1 MTYIKNILY
10 HDDIMREIIEIR
22 ISEDKAKKY
31 LRSDEGE
38 ILGDTVRKI
47 VLPFTDERVGY
58 IGEIDKSM
66 RAQGRAFFGSWNITR
81 TYTQKE
87 LETAELFLMRIK
99 KVFEPAGDE
108 CGTLYDETDACP
120 RCGLN
125 RRQTNKLV
133 LDVKKLSKS
142 IDIAKTIA
150 GEVIVSSRFVE
161 SWKKNQLED
170 ATFKPVLQKGKM
182 PVITKDWYEP
192 VVESAPLSV
201 VKPTKAGNDPFDDDE
216 KGQYKCP
223 GHVLGLN
230 LISELTVAR
239 KSYDGSDLVTT
250 DLAFGWKQGLLMP
263 ERPLILSQKA
273 WDCLRKDGIKGFNVE
288 VVHLH

>member
-1 MTYIKNILY
+1 MQET
-10 HDDIMREIIEIR
+10 IEFR
-22 ISEDKAKKY
+22 MLEEEAKKY
-31 LRSDEGE
+31 LRPDEGKV
-38 ILGDTVRKI
+38 ISTLARKLI
-47 VLPFTDERVGY
+47 LPFTDERVKF
-58 IGEIDKSM
+58 IGKISKKVREE
-66 RAQGRAFFGSWNITR
+66 GSIFVTCCLITR
-81 TYTQKE
+81 KYTKKE
-87 LETAELFLMRIK
+87 LQQAELLKLSIRK
-99 KVFEPAGDE
+99 TFEPAGEE

-125 RRQTNKLV
+125 RKQTSDLI
-133 LDVKKLSKS
+133 LDVKKINKK
-142 IDIAKTIA
+142 IDIARTIA
-150 GEVIVSSRFVE
+150 GEVIVSARFVE
-161 SWKKNQLED
+161 SWKNFGLKG
-170 ATFKPVLQKGKM
+170 ASFMPVLQKRRT
-182 PVITKDWYEP
+182 PIVTKDWCQIIITSEP
-192 VVESAPLSV
+192 LEVAL
-201 VKPTKAGNDPFDDDE
+201 PTHAGNDPFNDDL

-230 LISELTVAR
+230 LISELTVTR